1 MSPPGG
7 LYRGWGGFTFIPLKI
22 WIFLPL
28 YLYNIG
34 ASIFG
39 MEWHTEELKLLFDE
53 HDSDDSTLL

>member
-34 ASIFG
+34 ASMIFL
-39 MEWHTEELKLLFDE
+39 HAEELKLLFDE